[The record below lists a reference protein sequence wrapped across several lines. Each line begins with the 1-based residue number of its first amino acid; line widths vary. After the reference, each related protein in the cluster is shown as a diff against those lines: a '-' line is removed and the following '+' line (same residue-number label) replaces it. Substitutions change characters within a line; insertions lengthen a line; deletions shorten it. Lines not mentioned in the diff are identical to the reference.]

1 VFFDAHV
8 VRPFR
13 WFWIV
18 KRKQPIAFAVPTTK
32 KALIKHNVKQQK
44 TCPNRLCNEL
54 VRRFRPQ
61 SGASANP
68 PPLIGAEQANPTAPS
83 GSALIFR
90 Q

>member
-1 VFFDAHV
+1 
-8 VRPFR
+8 
-13 WFWIV
+13 
-18 KRKQPIAFAVPTTK
+18 PIASAVPTTR
-32 KALIKHNVKQQK
+32 KAQIKHHVRQQK

-68 PPLIGAEQANPTAPS
+68 PHQIGARHLKPTAPS

-90 Q
+90 QQIARKTP